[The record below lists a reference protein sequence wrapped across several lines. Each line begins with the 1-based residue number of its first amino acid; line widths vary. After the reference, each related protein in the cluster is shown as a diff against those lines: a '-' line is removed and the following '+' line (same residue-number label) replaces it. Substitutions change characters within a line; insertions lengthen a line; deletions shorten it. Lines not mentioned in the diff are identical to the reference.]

1 MLTSPIHWPF
11 AALGTFLP
19 SLILLIQQGH
29 PAELESSW
37 GSGISAVTRGK
48 GGSPPTPGLVPRSGK
63 KEGTRRPVGLPLVV
77 GMGQEPLGGA
87 ETPLSN
93 PV

>member
-1 MLTSPIHWPF
+1 M
-11 AALGTFLP
+11 
-19 SLILLIQQGH
+19 
-29 PAELESSW
+29 
-37 GSGISAVTRGK
+37 TRGK